1 MSYILE
7 KSKRAAEREPE
18 VEKEKKLVIRS
29 QPKLDEGVNL
39 LHKPEKL
46 PVFQAVLANY
56 LENRNSSAVWI
67 DVGNESSTYA
77 LSSYGKPGILEKV
90 KIGRAFTPFQ
100 YHSLIHQLEDDIQED
115 TELLVLPNITSI
127 YLEGQ
132 IKEWEAEELF
142 EEVWSKILQL
152 QLKHDLKV
160 LVSVSSTRSSLNY
173 IVNADTDNR
182 IKVESTSRG
191 WKYDSDGFDQLIYQE
206 NGLVQTTVSYWNR
219 KNSENV
225 EIVANQV

>member
-7 KSKRAAEREPE
+7 ESKRTAEREPE
-18 VEKEKKLVIRS
+18 VEREKKLIIRS
-29 QPKLDEGVNL
+29 QPKLETGVNL
-39 LHKPEKL
+39 LQKPEKL

-56 LENRNSSAVWI
+56 LENKKSSAIWI

-77 LSSYGKPGILEKV
+77 LSSYGGPDILEKV

-100 YHSLIHQLEDDIQED
+100 HHSLIHQLEDDIQKN

-127 YLEGQ
+127 YLDGQ

-142 EEVWSKILQL
+142 EEVWSKILEL
-152 QLKHDLKV
+152 QEKHNLKV
-160 LVSVSSTRSSLNY
+160 LVSVSSTYSSLNY
-173 IVNADTDNR
+173 IVNADNENR

-206 NGLVQTTVSYWNR
+206 NGLVQTTVSYWDR
-219 KNSENV
+219 KTSENV